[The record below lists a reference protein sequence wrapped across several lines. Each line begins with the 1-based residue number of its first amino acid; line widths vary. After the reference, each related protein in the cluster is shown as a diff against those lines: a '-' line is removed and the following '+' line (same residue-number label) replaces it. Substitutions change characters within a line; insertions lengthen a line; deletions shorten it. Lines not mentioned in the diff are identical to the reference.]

1 MDLDV
6 KKIINLHKID
16 TRLQEIHDEKG
27 GLPEII
33 NEQKEKVDELKNKIQ
48 ESEEEIKLL
57 NKDKSVCTLS
67 IEDFNSNLD
76 KHNKQMDNVKNNKEY
91 DALLL
96 EIDHLKKENNELQS
110 KVGVINNSIEDMNTS
125 NEEINS
131 KINSLIEKIDDN
143 EKELNEKSVE
153 FSIEEKLLEKDK
165 TKLMSEI
172 SNNRFLEQYKEDNE
186 SLVTAVYSGSCGTCF
201 FTLPALDLAI
211 VAAIAGSFRDKVI
224 DPLAVLIG
232 EVGLTGEV
240 RSVMQLDARILEAK
254 RLGFKKCIIP
264 YSAKKIKK
272 LPDKGIDFL
281 FVKNL
286 AELFEHLF
294 E

>member
-33 NEQKEKVDELKNKIQ
+33 NEQKEKVDELKNEIHQSK
-48 ESEEEIKLL
+48 EEIKLL
-57 NKDKSVCTLS
+57 NKDKSVCTMS
-67 IEDFNSNLD
+67 IEDFNSNLN

-110 KVGVINNSIEDMNTS
+110 KVDVINDSIQDMNTS
-125 NEEINS
+125 NEEINK
-131 KINSLIEKIDDN
+131 KIDLLIEKIDNN

-165 TKLMSEI
+165 NKIISEI

-201 FTLPALDLAI
+201 NSLPAQSLEDTKR
-211 VAAIAGSFRDKVI
+211 GK
-224 DPLAVLIG
+224 LITCPSCSIYLYFD
-232 EVGLTGEV
+232 EDN
-240 RSVMQLDARILEAK
+240 Q
-254 RLGFKKCIIP
+254 
-264 YSAKKIKK
+264 
-272 LPDKGIDFL
+272 
-281 FVKNL
+281 
-286 AELFEHLF
+286 
-294 E
+294 

>member
-143 EKELNEKSVE
+143 EKELNKKSVE

-201 FTLPALDLAI
+201 FTLPAQSLEDTK
-211 VAAIAGSFRDKVI
+211 GGK
-224 DPLAVLIG
+224 LITCPSCSIYLYFD
-232 EVGLTGEV
+232 EEN
-240 RSVMQLDARILEAK
+240 Q
-254 RLGFKKCIIP
+254 
-264 YSAKKIKK
+264 
-272 LPDKGIDFL
+272 
-281 FVKNL
+281 
-286 AELFEHLF
+286 
-294 E
+294 

>member
-33 NEQKEKVDELKNKIQ
+33 NDQKEKLDELKNKIHQ
-48 ESEEEIKLL
+48 SEEEIKLL
-57 NKDKSVCTLS
+57 NKDKSACTLS

-76 KHNKQMDNVKNNKEY
+76 KHNKLMDKVKNNKEY

-110 KVGVINNSIEDMNTS
+110 KVDIINTSIEEMNTS

-131 KINSLIEKIDDN
+131 QIDSLVEKIDNN

-165 TKLMSEI
+165 KKVMSEI
-172 SNNRFLEQYKEDNE
+172 ADSLFLDKYKEDNE
-186 SLVTAVYSGSCGTCF
+186 SLVAAVFNGSCGACF
-201 FTLPALDLAI
+201 YNLPAQSLEDTKS
-211 VAAIAGSFRDKVI
+211 GK
-224 DPLAVLIG
+224 LITCPSCSIYLYFD
-232 EVGLTGEV
+232 EEN
-240 RSVMQLDARILEAK
+240 Q
-254 RLGFKKCIIP
+254 
-264 YSAKKIKK
+264 
-272 LPDKGIDFL
+272 
-281 FVKNL
+281 
-286 AELFEHLF
+286 
-294 E
+294 

>member
-33 NEQKEKVDELKNKIQ
+33 NEQKEKVDELKNEIHQ
-48 ESEEEIKLL
+48 SEEEIKLL
-57 NKDKSVCTLS
+57 NKDKSVCTIS

-110 KVGVINNSIEDMNTS
+110 KVDDINGSIEDMNTS
-125 NEEINS
+125 NEDINNN
-131 KINSLIEKIDDN
+131 IDSLIERIDNN

-153 FSIEEKLLEKDK
+153 FSIEEKLLKKDK
-165 TKLMSEI
+165 TKLISGI
-172 SNNRFLEQYKEDNE
+172 SNSRFVEKYKEDNE
-186 SLVTAVYSGSCGTCF
+186 SLVNAVYSGSCGTCF
-201 FTLPALDLAI
+201 NNLPAQSLEDTK
-211 VAAIAGSFRDKVI
+211 GGK
-224 DPLAVLIG
+224 LITCPSCSIYLYFD
-232 EVGLTGEV
+232 EDN
-240 RSVMQLDARILEAK
+240 Q
-254 RLGFKKCIIP
+254 
-264 YSAKKIKK
+264 
-272 LPDKGIDFL
+272 
-281 FVKNL
+281 
-286 AELFEHLF
+286 
-294 E
+294 

>member
-33 NEQKEKVDELKNKIQ
+33 NEQKEKVDELKNEIHQ
-48 ESEEEIKLL
+48 SEKEIKLL
-57 NKDKSVCTLS
+57 NKDKSVCTMS

-110 KVGVINNSIEDMNTS
+110 KVDDINGSIEDMNTS
-125 NEEINS
+125 NEDINNN
-131 KINSLIEKIDDN
+131 IDSLIEKIDNN
-143 EKELNEKSVE
+143 EKELNEKNIE

-165 TKLMSEI
+165 TKLISKI
-172 SNNRFLEQYKEDNE
+172 SNSRFVEKYKEDND
-186 SLVTAVYSGSCGTCF
+186 SLVNAVYSGSCGTCF
-201 FTLPALDLAI
+201 NSLPAQSLEDTKD
-211 VAAIAGSFRDKVI
+211 GK
-224 DPLAVLIG
+224 LITCPTCSIYLYFD
-232 EVGLTGEV
+232 EDN
-240 RSVMQLDARILEAK
+240 Q
-254 RLGFKKCIIP
+254 
-264 YSAKKIKK
+264 
-272 LPDKGIDFL
+272 
-281 FVKNL
+281 
-286 AELFEHLF
+286 
-294 E
+294 

>member
-33 NEQKEKVDELKNKIQ
+33 NDQKEKLDELKNKIHQ
-48 ESEEEIKLL
+48 SEEEIKLL
-57 NKDKSVCTLS
+57 NKDKSACSLS

-76 KHNKQMDNVKNNKEY
+76 KHNKLMDKVKNNKEY

-110 KVGVINNSIEDMNTS
+110 KVDVINTSIEEMNTS
-125 NEEINS
+125 
-131 KINSLIEKIDDN
+131 N

-165 TKLMSEI
+165 KKVMSEI
-172 SNNRFLEQYKEDNE
+172 ADSLFLDKYKEDNE
-186 SLVTAVYSGSCGTCF
+186 SLVAAVFNGSCGSCF
-201 FTLPALDLAI
+201 YNLPAQSLEDTKS
-211 VAAIAGSFRDKVI
+211 GK
-224 DPLAVLIG
+224 LITCPNCSIYLYFD
-232 EVGLTGEV
+232 EEN
-240 RSVMQLDARILEAK
+240 Q
-254 RLGFKKCIIP
+254 
-264 YSAKKIKK
+264 
-272 LPDKGIDFL
+272 
-281 FVKNL
+281 
-286 AELFEHLF
+286 
-294 E
+294 

>member
-33 NEQKEKVDELKNKIQ
+33 NEQKEKVDELKNKVHD
-48 ESEEEIKLL
+48 SEEEIKSL

-67 IEDFNSNLD
+67 IEDFNSNLE

-96 EIDHLKKENNELQS
+96 EIDHLKKENNELES
-110 KVGVINNSIEDMNTS
+110 KVNIINNSIDDMNTS

-131 KINSLIEKIDDN
+131 QIDSLIEKIENN

-165 TKLMSEI
+165 NKLMSEI
-172 SNNRFLEQYKEDNE
+172 SNDRFLEQYKEDNE

-201 FTLPALDLAI
+201 FTLPAQSLEDTKS
-211 VAAIAGSFRDKVI
+211 GK
-224 DPLAVLIG
+224 LITCPSCSIYLYFD
-232 EVGLTGEV
+232 EEN
-240 RSVMQLDARILEAK
+240 K
-254 RLGFKKCIIP
+254 
-264 YSAKKIKK
+264 
-272 LPDKGIDFL
+272 
-281 FVKNL
+281 
-286 AELFEHLF
+286 
-294 E
+294 

>member
-33 NEQKEKVDELKNKIQ
+33 NEQKEKVDELKNEIHQSK
-48 ESEEEIKLL
+48 EEIKLL
-57 NKDKSVCTLS
+57 NKDKSVCTMN
-67 IEDFNSNLD
+67 IEDFNSNLN

-110 KVGVINNSIEDMNTS
+110 KVDVINDSIQDMNTS
-125 NEEINS
+125 NEEINN
-131 KINSLIEKIDDN
+131 KIDSLIEKIDNN

-165 TKLMSEI
+165 NKIISEI
-172 SNNRFLEQYKEDNE
+172 SNNRFLDKYKEDNE

-201 FTLPALDLAI
+201 NSLPAQSLEDTKS
-211 VAAIAGSFRDKVI
+211 GK
-224 DPLAVLIG
+224 LITCPSCSIYLYFD
-232 EVGLTGEV
+232 EDN
-240 RSVMQLDARILEAK
+240 Q
-254 RLGFKKCIIP
+254 
-264 YSAKKIKK
+264 
-272 LPDKGIDFL
+272 
-281 FVKNL
+281 
-286 AELFEHLF
+286 
-294 E
+294 